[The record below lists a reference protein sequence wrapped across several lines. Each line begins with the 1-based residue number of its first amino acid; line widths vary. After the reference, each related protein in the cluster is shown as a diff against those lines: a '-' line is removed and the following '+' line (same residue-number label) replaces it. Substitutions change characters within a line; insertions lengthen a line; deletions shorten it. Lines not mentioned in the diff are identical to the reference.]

1 MQELIIQTIYL
12 LHDYVAHV
20 YIYTHGYDNIII
32 YSNVQKNRI
41 IMNPYKVDCIG
52 IIQNTI
58 HIYTYSLM

>member
-32 YSNVQKNRI
+32 YSNVKKNRTHTKWI
-41 IMNPYKVDCIG
+41 V
-52 IIQNTI
+52 
-58 HIYTYSLM
+58 LA